1 MRGCETQGEEEDIEA
16 SEEADIVASK
26 EAEQV
31 ISLGVEE
38 LVRVGED
45 IVAAVMVEEL
55 TIGGGVDEVTTVV
68 ESAASSWSSSG
79 RVDTTLWSGSEVE
92 SGGEELVLQRLVDT
106 SESSESSLSIEL
118 SLAAVSHFLSL
129 FLIFSFILMP
139 ATT

>member
-1 MRGCETQGEEEDIEA
+1 MA
-16 SEEADIVASK
+16 SEEADIVAPE

-45 IVAAVMVEEL
+45 IVAVVMVEEL
-55 TIGGGVDEVTTVV
+55 TIGGGVGEVTTVV

-92 SGGEELVLQRLVDT
+92 SGGEELDLQRLVDT
-106 SESSESSLSIEL
+106 SESSESSLSI
-118 SLAAVSHFLSL
+118 
-129 FLIFSFILMP
+129 
-139 ATT
+139 

>member
-1 MRGCETQGEEEDIEA
+1 VA
-16 SEEADIVASK
+16 PEEADIVAPE

-45 IVAAVMVEEL
+45 IVAVVMVEEL
-55 TIGGGVDEVTTVV
+55 TIGGGVGEVTTVV

-106 SESSESSLSIEL
+106 SESSESLLSIEL

-129 FLIFSFILMP
+129 FLIFSFILIP

>member
-1 MRGCETQGEEEDIEA
+1 MRGGETQGEGVDIVA
-16 SEEADIVASK
+16 SEEADIVAPE

-45 IVAAVMVEEL
+45 IVAV
-55 TIGGGVDEVTTVV
+55 IGGGVGEVTTVV
-68 ESAASSWSSSG
+68 ELAASSWSSSG
-79 RVDTTLWSGSEVE
+79 RVDTTPWSVSEVE

-106 SESSESSLSIEL
+106 SESSESSLSMET

>member
-1 MRGCETQGEEEDIEA
+1 MRGGETQGEGVDIAA
-16 SEEADIVASK
+16 SEEADIVAPE

-45 IVAAVMVEEL
+45 IVAVVMVEEL
-55 TIGGGVDEVTTVV
+55 TIGGGVGEVTTVV

-92 SGGEELVLQRLVDT
+92 SGGEELDLQRLVDT
-106 SESSESSLSIEL
+106 SESSESSLSMET

>member
-1 MRGCETQGEEEDIEA
+1 MA
-16 SEEADIVASK
+16 V
-26 EAEQV
+26 
-31 ISLGVEE
+31 
-38 LVRVGED
+38 
-45 IVAAVMVEEL
+45 VMVEEL
-55 TIGGGVDEVTTVV
+55 TIGGGVGEVTTVV

-106 SESSESSLSIEL
+106 SESSLSMES